1 MTDTDQTNSGDES
14 SPNSD
19 QERNAQLALEAEK
32 EERAVLMNRARMMGL
47 TISNNIGIEKLRERI
62 ANAIEGKADTPEVT
76 PPALMVDPREI
87 VGKKQNFREKMRR
100 EQLKLIRC
108 HIVNLDPKKKDLH
121 GEIFTTGNR
130 VLGTVRKF
138 VPYGEVTENGY
149 HLPYIIYKMLKAKK
163 FLNIRTRRG
172 PKGEPLVETNWAQE
186 FAITVLPPLT
196 KAELH
201 DLAVAQAAAGSV
213 GS

>member
-1 MTDTDQTNSGDES
+1 MTDTDQTNSGDAS
-14 SPNSD
+14 LPNSD
-19 QERNAQLALEAEK
+19 QERNDQLSLASEK
-32 EERAVLMNRARMMGL
+32 EERTVLMNRARMMGL

-62 ANAIEGKADTPEVT
+62 EEAMSGKPPVAEVA
-76 PPALMVDPREI
+76 PALLVDPKQPT
-87 VGKKQNFREKMRR
+87 GKKQNYREQMRR

-149 HLPYIIYKMLKAKK
+149 HIPYIIYKMLKNKK

-186 FAITVLPPLT
+186 FSITVLPQLT

-213 GS
+213 G

>member
-1 MTDTDQTNSGDES
+1 MTDTDQTNSEENT

-19 QERNAQLALEAEK
+19 QERNDQLTLEAEK
-32 EERAVLMNRARMMGL
+32 EERALLMSRARLMGL
-47 TISNNIGIEKLRERI
+47 TISNNIGIDKLRERI
-62 ANAIEGKADTPEVT
+62 ANAQAGKSDTSLIP
-76 PPALMVDPREI
+76 PPALVDPIEPAGR
-87 VGKKQNFREKMRR
+87 KQNYREKMRR

-130 VLGTVRKF
+130 VIGTVRKF

-149 HLPYIIYKMLKAKK
+149 HIPYIIYKMLKAKK

-186 FAITVLPPLT
+186 FAITVLPQLT

-213 GS
+213 G